1 MFRRQKR
8 KNLDF
13 KQVEKQIEK
22 QDVVRRYGRYM
33 MMMLPI
39 LLSVLYL
46 QNYLYGMNQRREM
59 EKEILEIQEFL
70 NNQDI
75 LEEKARLDNLE
86 RELELL
92 TRFETEYDSLRELSK
107 ERTALNSRVLLALE
121 SAMEGQVEMVEDE
134 NYPLY
139 YEDGI
144 LKFTAQ
150 TSVPEEASGYVE
162 RLERTGVFTAVE
174 YSGFERRGV
183 TEDGAEVHYLFD
195 VECRLALP
203 EERGDQ
209 SEKTVKT

>member
-33 MMMLPI
+33 MMMFPI

-70 NNQDI
+70 NNQDV
-75 LEEKARLDNLE
+75 LEEKARLDHLE

-92 TRFETEYDSLRELSK
+92 TRFGTEYDSLKELSK
-107 ERTALNSRVLLALE
+107 KRTVLNSRVLLALE
-121 SAMEGQVEMVEDE
+121 SAMGGQVEMVKDE
-134 NYPLY
+134 HYPLH

-162 RLERTGVFTAVE
+162 RLERIGLFTAVE

-183 TEDGAEVHYLFD
+183 TEVRYLFD
-195 VECRLALP
+195 VECRLTLP
-203 EERGDQ
+203 EEREDK
-209 SEKTVKT
+209 SEKTIKT